1 MIYYNMI
8 MKVKIPKTQSNN
20 QIIES
25 YWELIDM
32 KIIIMMFLGLS
43 LKYNYFLISKINK

>member
-20 QIIES
+20 QTIES
-25 YWELIDM
+25 YWELNRYENNNNDN
-32 KIIIMMFLGLS
+32 FR
-43 LKYNYFLISKINK
+43 IN